1 MNNITKIFWGFA
13 FVAIG
18 VIIGTNSFGLTNIN
32 IFFDGWWTLF
42 IIIPCLIGLFNAQE
56 DKVHNIIG
64 LAIGIFLLLAA
75 QDVISF
81 YMVAKLIIPM
91 ILIGIGL
98 SLIFNNTIKSNVT
111 KKVKEGR
118 KKDQEV
124 IVATFSEQKVIEE
137 EKFSN
142 GHLEA
147 IFGSV
152 YLDLRK
158 AKLEKESTISA
169 SAIFGGIEIILPENV
184 KVVVKR
190 TAIFG
195 GVQNKVLS
203 SNEATK
209 TIYIESFAL
218 FGGIDLK

>member
-1 MNNITKIFWGFA
+1 MNNITKVLWGFA
-13 FVAIG
+13 FVVIG

-42 IIIPCLIGLFNAQE
+42 IIIPCLIGLFNFQE

-75 QDVISF
+75 QDIISF

-91 ILIGIGL
+91 ILVGIGL
-98 SLIFNNTIKSNVT
+98 SLIFNNTIKSNVS
-111 KKVKEGR
+111 KKIKEGR
-118 KKDQEV
+118 SKDQEM
-124 IVATFSEQKVIEE
+124 IIATFSEQKVIEE
-137 EKFSN
+137 ENFSN

-158 AKLEKESTISA
+158 AKLEKEATISA
-169 SAIFGGIEIILPENV
+169 SAIFGGIEIIVPDNV
-184 KVVVKR
+184 KVIVKR

-195 GVQNKVLS
+195 GVQNKILS
-203 SNEATK
+203 SKDAKK
-209 TIYIESFAL
+209 TIYIEAFAL

>member
-1 MNNITKIFWGFA
+1 MNNITKILWGFA

-42 IIIPCLIGLFNAQE
+42 IIIPSLIGLFNFKE
-56 DKVHNIIG
+56 DKIHNIVG
-64 LAIGIFLLLAA
+64 LMIGIFLLLAA
-75 QDVISF
+75 QDIISF
-81 YMVAKLIIPM
+81 YMVAKLIVPM
-91 ILIGIGL
+91 ILVGIGL
-98 SLIFNNTIKSNVT
+98 SLIFNNTIKSNVS
-111 KKVKEGR
+111 KKVKEAR
-118 KKDQEV
+118 NKDQEV
-124 IVATFSEQKVIEE
+124 IVATFSEQKVIAE
-137 EKFSN
+137 EKFLN

-195 GVQNKVLS
+195 GVQNKTLS
-203 SNEATK
+203 SKDATK
-209 TIYIESFAL
+209 TLYIEAFAL
-218 FGGIDLK
+218 FGGVDLK